1 MQTVR
6 IALVGDFSAAITA
19 HRAINESMRL
29 VSGGGSIGAQWVH
42 TSSLQPRDEQ
52 ALASFHGVWCVPG
65 SPYANTDGA
74 LWAIEWARTRN
85 VPFLGTCG
93 GFQHAVLEFVRH
105 VLGRNQAAHAEL
117 EPGAAFPL
125 IAPLACALVEK
136 SERILPTGRGRF
148 AQWYGVSPCNEDFH
162 CSFGVNPGYEVL
174 LENSGL
180 EVVARGEQGEVRAVE
195 LAKHPFFIGTLFQPE
210 RSALGGKLHPL
221 VNAFLQAV
229 AHRESSTVS
238 TPDDASG
245 VHTQRL
251 REGPR

>member
-6 IALVGDFSAAITA
+6 IALVGDFSANTTA
-19 HRAINESMRL
+19 HRAIKESMRL
-29 VSGGGSIGAQWVH
+29 VSGRQSIAAKWLH
-42 TSSLQPRDEQ
+42 TSHLQPRDEQ

-65 SPYANTDGA
+65 SPYANTEGA

-85 VPFLGTCG
+85 IPFLGTCG

-105 VLGRNQAAHAEL
+105 VLGRAQAAHAEL

-148 AQWYGVSPCNEDFH
+148 AQWYGASPRTEGFH
-162 CSFGVNPGYEVL
+162 CSFGLNPDYEAL

-180 EVVARGEQGEVRAVE
+180 EVVARGEQDEVRAVE
-195 LAKHPFFIGTLFQPE
+195 LAGHPFFIGTLFQPE
-210 RSALGGKLHPL
+210 RSALRGKLHPL
-221 VNAFLQAV
+221 VDAFLQA
-229 AHRESSTVS
+229 AAQRGSSTAS
-238 TPDDASG
+238 TPPLRSG
-245 VHTQRL
+245 
-251 REGPR
+251 

>member
-1 MQTVR
+1 MQTLR
-6 IALVGDFSAAITA
+6 LALVGDFSEAITA

-29 VSGGGSIGAQWVH
+29 ASGRRRIDAQWLH
-42 TSSLQPRDEQ
+42 TSHVQPRDEH
-52 ALASFHGVWCVPG
+52 ALESFDGVWCVPG
-65 SPYANTDGA
+65 SPYANPEGA

-105 VLGRNQAAHAEL
+105 VLGRAQAAHAEL

-148 AQWYGVSPCNEDFH
+148 AQSYGASPRTEGFH
-162 CSFGVNPGYEVL
+162 CSFGLNPDYEAL
-174 LENSGL
+174 LKNSGL

-195 LAKHPFFIGTLFQPE
+195 LAGHPFFIGTLFQPE
-210 RSALGGKLHPL
+210 RSALRGEIHPL
-221 VNAFLQAV
+221 VDAFLQA
-229 AHRESSTVS
+229 AAQRGSPAASA
-238 TPDDASG
+238 PDAA
-245 VHTQRL
+245 L
-251 REGPR
+251 GPRI